1 MMPDGSL
8 SVLIVDDEAPARS
21 RLREMVRDTGGW
33 EVVGEAANGREAL
46 DCVARHSPDVVL
58 LDIRMPGMDGV
69 EVAGHLCA
77 LPVPPAVVFTTAY
90 DEYAVS
96 AFEANAVGYLLKPV
110 RRERLLAALER
121 AARVTRWQLADLAN
135 TAPELCARQNIAVCA
150 GGDIRLVSTDQV
162 LCFRADQKYVRMV
175 HSGGEDL
182 IDEPLKE
189 LAEEFAA
196 DFVRIHRNSLVR
208 VAAIEE
214 LCRDEAGLHTAKL
227 RGMDEKLPVSRRHAS
242 EVKKRLATAAAAAVG
257 QPV

>member
-1 MMPDGSL
+1 MPAGNL
-8 SVLIVDDEAPARS
+8 TVLIVDDEAPARS
-21 RLREMVRDTGGW
+21 RLREMVCNIGGW
-33 EVVGEAANGREAL
+33 RVVAEAANGREAL
-46 DCVARHSPDVVL
+46 DGVAEHSPDVVL

-69 EVAGHLCA
+69 EVAGHLCT

-110 RRERLLAALER
+110 RRERLLTALER
-121 AARVTRWQLADLAN
+121 AARITRWQLADLAN

-150 GGDIRLVSTDQV
+150 GGDIRLISTDQV

-175 HSGGEDL
+175 HTGGEDL

-189 LAEEFAA
+189 LEEEFMA

-208 VAAIEE
+208 IAVIEE
-214 LCRDEAGLHTAKL
+214 LCRDEAGLHTVKL
-227 RGMDEKLPVSRRHAS
+227 SGVDERLPVSRRHAS
-242 EVKKRLATAAAAAVG
+242 EVKKRLAAVSSALAG